1 MTELI
6 QGLELVDNVKP
17 LRNTIIESVRAMPS
31 YYSGRVR
38 KDPLKVKQ
46 FEPSVGEPREPVRGT
61 VEVDVDQD
69 ENAYNSVNLDWMQVP
84 R

>member
-31 YYSGRVR
+31 YYAGRVR
-38 KDPLKVKQ
+38 KDPVKLKQ
-46 FEPSVGEPREPVRGT
+46 FEMQVGE
-61 VEVDVDQD
+61 
-69 ENAYNSVNLDWMQVP
+69 
-84 R
+84 